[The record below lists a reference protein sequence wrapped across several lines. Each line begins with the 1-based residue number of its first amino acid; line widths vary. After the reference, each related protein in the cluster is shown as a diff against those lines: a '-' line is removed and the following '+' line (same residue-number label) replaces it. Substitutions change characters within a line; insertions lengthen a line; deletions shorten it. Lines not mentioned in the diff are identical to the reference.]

1 MEFWNGW
8 FDHWGEKHTR
18 RPAEEGENAFAPEYE
33 KMIARGAHVNLY
45 MFHGGTNFGFTAGA
59 NGSSYTDYAPTVTS
73 YDYDCPLSEAGDPTA
88 KYLACQRMA
97 RHFEGDTRPATRSLL
112 LRQRSNSPIP
122 LAVARPDTRPGG
134 LFRVG
139 AGDLIAGIE

>member
-1 MEFWNGW
+1 
-8 FDHWGEKHTR
+8 
-18 RPAEEGENAFAPEYE
+18 
-33 KMIARGAHVNLY
+33 MIARGAHVNLY
-45 MFHGGTNFGFTAGA
+45 LFHGGTNFGFTAGA

-88 KYLACQRMA
+88 RYLACQRMA
-97 RHFEGDTRPATRSLL
+97 RHFEGATRPATPLRHFEGDTRPATRSLL
-112 LRQRSNSPIP
+112 LRQRSNSPSP

>member
-1 MEFWNGW
+1 
-8 FDHWGEKHTR
+8 
-18 RPAEEGENAFAPEYE
+18 
-33 KMIARGAHVNLY
+33 MIARGAHVNLY
-45 MFHGGTNFGFTAGA
+45 LFHGGTNFGFTAGA

-97 RHFEGDTRPATRSLL
+97 RHFEGDTRPAAPPSHGPDTRPLL

-122 LAVARPDTRPGG
+122 QRPRRRHAAPIKPAQRGG
-134 LFRVG
+134 RDILKPPRG
-139 AGDLIAGIE
+139 RGDYFAWVRAT